1 MFGSRLIFGSH
12 FPFRVAQLRDA
23 RARGGKL
30 SRDRSGQTGHSS
42 SLMIARLYS
51 DPPGNERPAASVSIG
66 MRHALFRR
74 RSGADQSILGLEEN
88 LHAIRQVIHNQAR
101 ISNAEIY

>member
-30 SRDRSGQTGHSS
+30 IPALCLHQD
-42 SLMIARLYS
+42 LYGDLACTFHDAEWLTLCEGLDS
-51 DPPGNERPAASVSIG
+51 PHKAAAYK
-66 MRHALFRR
+66 H
-74 RSGADQSILGLEEN
+74 
-88 LHAIRQVIHNQAR
+88 
-101 ISNAEIY
+101 

>member
-30 SRDRSGQTGHSS
+30 SHQSFRFTQTRD
-42 SLMIARLYS
+42 AR
-51 DPPGNERPAASVSIG
+51 
-66 MRHALFRR
+66 AL
-74 RSGADQSILGLEEN
+74 
-88 LHAIRQVIHNQAR
+88 
-101 ISNAEIY
+101 